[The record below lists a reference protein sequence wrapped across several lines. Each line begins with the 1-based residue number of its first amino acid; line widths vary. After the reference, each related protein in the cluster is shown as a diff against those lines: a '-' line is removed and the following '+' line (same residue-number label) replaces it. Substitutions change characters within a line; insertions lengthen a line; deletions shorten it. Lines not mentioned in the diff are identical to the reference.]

1 MQTEILFILVKKLFF
16 GLTVGGGFFTVALF
30 SKPMLERSVLN
41 QKFNDDA
48 YYWGE
53 IVIAIILALIAMVLV

>member
-1 MQTEILFILVKKLFF
+1 MQTAILLILVKKLFF
-16 GLTVGGGFFTVALF
+16 GLTVGAGFFTIALF

-41 QKFNDDA
+41 RKFNDDT

-53 IVIAIILALIAMVLV
+53 IVIAILLALIAMILV